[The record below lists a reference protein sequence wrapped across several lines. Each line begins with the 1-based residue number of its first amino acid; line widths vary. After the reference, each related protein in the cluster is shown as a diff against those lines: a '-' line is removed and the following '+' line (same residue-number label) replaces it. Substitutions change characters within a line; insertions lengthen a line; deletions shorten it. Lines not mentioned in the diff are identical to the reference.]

1 MIDGWGFLVYTA
13 IIPAILGGIIS
24 LLLFAFLWN
33 FKVFAIFLFHIIF
46 WLAWLFPYCLLLII
60 ICFTRE
66 LDLLEFYICVLT
78 LPIVY
83 HLRKY
88 YITASKKSE
97 RVDDF
102 SIWIILM
109 SILSLFV
116 HLGMIALCLLLRVWG

>member
-1 MIDGWGFLVYTA
+1 MKFQSFRNFL
-13 IIPAILGGIIS
+13 IS
-24 LLLFAFLWN
+24 
-33 FKVFAIFLFHIIF
+33 HYF
-46 WLAWLFPYCLLLII
+46 WLAWLFLYCLLLII

-66 LDLLEFYICVLT
+66 LELLEFYICVLT

-83 HLRKY
+83 QLRKY

-116 HLGMIALCLLLRVWG
+116 HLGMIALCLLLRV